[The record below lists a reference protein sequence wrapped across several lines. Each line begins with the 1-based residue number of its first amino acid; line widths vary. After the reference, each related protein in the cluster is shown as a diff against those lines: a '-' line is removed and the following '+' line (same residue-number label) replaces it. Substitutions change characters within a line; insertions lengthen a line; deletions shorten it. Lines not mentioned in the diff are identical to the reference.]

1 MTNEQTS
8 ETATQETPKI
18 SQLSKPTALKPLALS
33 ASRANDFRQCPLL
46 YRFRSIDRFPE
57 PTTEAQF
64 KGTVVHAVFERLFDL
79 PLAER
84 IPSAAIDLLPTIFR
98 ELHAKEDTSVIPQ
111 EEERRFLND
120 CAALIFNYY
129 RVEDPCRFDPAGREK
144 YVHVM
149 LPDNTPVRGFIDR
162 LDIAPT
168 GEVRIV
174 DYKTGKKPLPR
185 YAGSVKFQMRLYS
198 LMYWR
203 IYGALPDQMKLI
215 YLKTGETM
223 ISQPSIPDL
232 IDTEKEVVD
241 LWNRVR
247 KCGVNGDF
255 PTQKSKLCG
264 WCAFQQYCPEFGGDT
279 PDYPGWPGEAQ
290 H

>member
-18 SQLSKPTALKPLALS
+18 SQLPKPTALKPLALS

-111 EEERRFLND
+111 EEELS
-120 CAALIFNYY
+120 LI
-129 RVEDPCRFDPAGREK
+129 
-144 YVHVM
+144 H
-149 LPDNTPVRGFIDR
+149 I
-162 LDIAPT
+162 
-168 GEVRIV
+168 
-174 DYKTGKKPLPR
+174 
-185 YAGSVKFQMRLYS
+185 
-198 LMYWR
+198 
-203 IYGALPDQMKLI
+203 
-215 YLKTGETM
+215 
-223 ISQPSIPDL
+223 
-232 IDTEKEVVD
+232 
-241 LWNRVR
+241 
-247 KCGVNGDF
+247 
-255 PTQKSKLCG
+255 
-264 WCAFQQYCPEFGGDT
+264 
-279 PDYPGWPGEAQ
+279 
-290 H
+290 

>member
-18 SQLSKPTALKPLALS
+18 SQLPKPTALKPLALS

-149 LPDNTPVRGFIDR
+149 LPAIHPYVGLLIGWI
-162 LDIAPT
+162 L
-168 GEVRIV
+168 
-174 DYKTGKKPLPR
+174 LPR
-185 YAGSVKFQMRLYS
+185 VKYALWTIKRGRNLS
-198 LMYWR
+198 LAM
-203 IYGALPDQMKLI
+203 LDQLN
-215 YLKTGETM
+215 
-223 ISQPSIPDL
+223 S
-232 IDTEKEVVD
+232 
-241 LWNRVR
+241 R
-247 KCGVNGDF
+247 CGFTV
-255 PTQKSKLCG
+255 
-264 WCAFQQYCPEFGGDT
+264 
-279 PDYPGWPGEAQ
+279 
-290 H
+290 